1 MRSRSEARAGAG
13 EFCDSRAIHHRPRAS
28 CSRIRRRRACRS
40 RRAGFSTQHSH
51 VTPDKLKTCRH
62 GRRQVPCR
70 TGLDFVSPRQADA
83 CPQPASWPTSVGW
96 FLPGPPGL
104 ARAGPRAEKAGGDT
118 FSTVMPWRRV
128 MRRARFKN
136 RRGCLGP
143 GACDPSGISDTRPVS
158 WSGRKPSAV
167 HATGALY
174 RPPTSLVKSSPTWI
188 DASRT

>member
-1 MRSRSEARAGAG
+1 MGSPSRMNQGPAALGPEGRVRTSRRMSAKRKWQDAMFRVYTAGRRHAQEPVNSATHERCG
-13 EFCDSRAIHHRPRAS
+13 IRPRAS

-40 RRAGFSTQHSH
+40 RRTNAGGLG
-51 VTPDKLKTCRH
+51 TPR
-62 GRRQVPCR
+62 
-70 TGLDFVSPRQADA
+70 
-83 CPQPASWPTSVGW
+83 
-96 FLPGPPGL
+96 GPPGL
-104 ARAGPRAEKAGGDT
+104 ERAGPRAEEAGGDT

-143 GACDPSGISDTRPVS
+143 GACDPSGISDMRPVS